1 MQDTDKQCEYVEM
14 PNTAADVTGLL
25 KAVTEVIETL
35 QSFNPNSAK
44 RHKDYSLLSA
54 CGVRETMNHG
64 TTIHPSA
71 FPDPRSLIFP
81 LPSLPDRRLRYISK
95 SYCSV

>member
-1 MQDTDKQCEYVEM
+1 MQDTDKQCGYAEM
-14 PNTAADVTGLL
+14 LETTLHDTGLL
-25 KAVTEVIETL
+25 KDVTEVIEKL
-35 QSFNPNSAK
+35 QSFNPNFAK

-54 CGVRETMNHG
+54 RGVRETMNRG

-81 LPSLPDRRLRYISK
+81 LLSRLSA
-95 SYCSV
+95 VVH